1 MSWFGQYLGTTYTG
15 QWWGDQ
21 APTPPQPADTGGA
34 RNTAGW
40 VEWLARR
47 IDDEDWRDAVAAE
60 VAPKAPAKVR
70 RAAIERAVELAEGEW
85 QDAQAAVDALRAEV
99 KRMRVAWRD
108 LYGDLLRA
116 YAVKIENERA
126 ARVATAN
133 ELKRHRAAAMLFLLA
148 QM

>member
-1 MSWFGQYLGTTYTG
+1 MAWFGQYLGTAYTG

-21 APTPPQPADTGGA
+21 APTPPADTGGA

-47 IDDEDWRDAVAAE
+47 VDDEEWRDAVAAE

-70 RAAIERAVELAEGEW
+70 RAALERAVELAEGEW

-99 KRMRVAWRD
+99 KRMRLAWRD
-108 LYGDLLRA
+108 LYGDLVRA
-116 YAVKIENERA
+116 YVVRIDLERA
-126 ARVATAN
+126 ARAAADKD
-133 ELKRHRAAAMLFLLA
+133 LKRRRAAAMLFLLA